1 MEQNN
6 RLPVF
11 KEQLDK
17 LRRQKGNL
25 SNTEFAK
32 ILGISRQTLG
42 FYLNGDRIP
51 DCETLAHIC
60 KCCNVS
66 ADWLLGLSEDPN
78 IESPTVDQL
87 GLSPE
92 AVKQLMDFSY
102 SEQKDAIRRG
112 LNLLIEDNGLL
123 FLAADIAELCDK
135 VKGAIDTNHQYKAVH
150 SPNGNN
156 EYYKFVVARD
166 YEIVKNTLDREILS
180 KYPKM
185 KNDYSLIVG
194 SRLIEYLKR
203 SIVDRFDEIIRR
215 LSNYQEYIDSTLQYK
230 DIMK

>member
-51 DCETLAHIC
+51 DCETLAQIC

-102 SEQKDAIRRG
+102 SEQKDAIRSG

-135 VKGAIDTNHQYKAVH
+135 VKDAIDTNRQYREVH
-150 SPNGNN
+150 SPNGNDD
-156 EYYKFVVARD
+156 YYKFVVARD
-166 YEIVKNTLDREILS
+166 YEIIKNVLDTEILS